1 MCQKAF
7 IKSILLVSLFLFVD
21 LIGLP
26 AAEVKTTPA
35 TKVSVKNDTVA
46 SHWMKL
52 ETRYTI
58 IHYQSIQSL
67 EQFHKSIHFGNGWWA
82 TSTSFEQLSNEENL
96 KITRLKIDGIF
107 QRVQEIL
114 DMKKKFPKVKIHLYP
129 NKTLLENAYLE
140 KFKKK
145 SPYRAWYEFKTN
157 TISLNVLDCHEGMVA
172 HEIAHSIIDNYLEI
186 RPPKNTAE
194 ILARYVDTHLK

>member
-58 IHYQSIQSL
+58 IHYQS
-67 EQFHKSIHFGNGWWA
+67 
-82 TSTSFEQLSNEENL
+82 SFEQLSNEENL